1 MEKSADSERHVGFL
15 PPEPAG
21 PEPDLTAPP
30 GASRP
35 KAPAAEHGGFAP
47 PAGAGREPPPATYP
61 PAQQQ
66 LGWGQPPPA
75 SGGQQNPPQPW
86 SYPAG
91 PAVPDNG
98 AAVAGLTLSITA
110 GALLLLSVTTSTII
124 SIACAALGIYYS
136 RKGRDRVD
144 RGETPKHRGVAQA
157 GFVTGIVKLGLSIF
171 FTLLW
176 VLFAVLYATNED
188 FREDLKDE
196 LDEGGGSPEGFETS
210 LRVGAVAVRLL
221 ASLLG

>member
-1 MEKSADSERHVGFL
+1 MENEADSGRQLGFL

-21 PEPDLTAPP
+21 PEPDLGAPPQPPRTAPE
-30 GASRP
+30 
-35 KAPAAEHGGFAP
+35 PAQPAP
-47 PAGAGREPPPATYP
+47 PAQPEPAHT

-66 LGWGQPPPA
+66 PGWSQGSPGGTHPGQPQP
-75 SGGQQNPPQPW
+75 GQPQPHQPW
-86 SYPAG
+86 SYPPDAG
-91 PAVPDNG
+91 APDNG

-110 GALLLLSVTTSTII
+110 GALLVLSVTTSTII
-124 SIACAALGIYYS
+124 SVVCAALGIYYS

-157 GFVTGIVKLGLSIF
+157 GFVTGIVTLGLSIF
-171 FTLLW
+171 FTILWLLFLA
-176 VLFAVLYATNED
+176 LFATNEE

-196 LDEGGGSPEGFETS
+196 LEDSGSPDGLETS
-210 LRVGAVAVRLL
+210 LRVGALAVRAV